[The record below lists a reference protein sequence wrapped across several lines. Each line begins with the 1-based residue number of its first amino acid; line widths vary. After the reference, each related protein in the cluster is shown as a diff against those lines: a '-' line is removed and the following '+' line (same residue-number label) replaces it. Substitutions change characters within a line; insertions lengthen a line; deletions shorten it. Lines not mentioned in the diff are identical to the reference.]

1 MTIYS
6 ELMDGDG
13 ALASA
18 IAGFQPRREQQLLA
32 EAIGLALDHAGLLAA
47 EAGTGVGKTFAYL
60 APVLQAGRKVLIST
74 GTRTLQDQIFH
85 RDLPVVRKA
94 LGQPVQVAL
103 LKGRSNYLC
112 RHRLDLAQGER
123 NLNHTDAH
131 DLMAVQTWAG
141 RTTSG
146 DRAELEAV
154 PETSRIWPRVT
165 STTDNCLGTECPAF
179 SNCWVVKARREAQQ
193 ADVVVV
199 NHHLLLAD
207 MALKDE
213 GFGELLPNVDAV
225 IVDEAHQFPD
235 VAGQYFGE
243 SVSARQL
250 RELSRDTL
258 AEYLKTAGDVPELRP
273 CLDHMDTALSQLR
286 LSLGEATRRLDWSEC
301 KAGGNFTER
310 LETLATALDDVRQH
324 LDALAERSRGLD
336 NCRQRAERIAERLD
350 TLADEDDN
358 NEHIRWAETWN
369 RNVTFHLTPHDVAP
383 RLAEHI
389 HAGETA
395 WIFTSATL
403 AVANSLDHFC
413 TRIGVENAERLILG
427 SPFDYAHNALLYTPQ
442 GMPQTNAPRYTES
455 VIDAALPLIEANGG
469 RAFLLF
475 TSHHALQRA
484 ADYLADRCDHELL
497 VQGDAPRSRLIE
509 RFRQSG
515 EAVLLGTSS
524 FWEGVDVK
532 GAALSLVVIDKLPFA
547 SPGDPVLKA
556 RLNALREAGGNPF
569 MDVQLP
575 QAVIA
580 LKQGVGRLI
589 RDVAD
594 TGVMMLCD
602 PRLATRPYGK
612 VFLASLPPMR
622 RTVSRDAA
630 LTFIDERVAPVP
642 AELFG
647 S

>member
-1 MTIYS
+1 
-6 ELMDGDG
+6 ELMDADG
-13 ALASA
+13 ALAAA
-18 IAGFQPRREQQLLA
+18 IAGFQPRPEQQVLA
-32 EAIGLALDHAGLLAA
+32 DAIGNALDHAGILAA

-60 APVLQAGRKVLIST
+60 IPVLQAGRKALIST

-85 RDLPVVRKA
+85 RDLPVVRRA
-94 LGQPVQVAL
+94 LGQPVNVAL

-112 RHRLDLAQGER
+112 RHRLELAQTDQRLKRDDVRDLAAI
-123 NLNHTDAH
+123 N
-131 DLMAVQTWAG
+131 TWAG

-146 DRAELEAV
+146 DLAELEAV
-154 PETSRIWPRVT
+154 PESARIWPRVT
-165 STTDNCLGTECPAF
+165 STVDNCLGTECPMF

-213 GFGELLPNVDAV
+213 GFGELLPEVDAV

-235 VAGQYFGE
+235 IAGQYFGE
-243 SVSARQL
+243 AVSARQL
-250 RELSRDTL
+250 RELGRDTF
-258 AEYLKTAGDVPELRP
+258 AEYLKSAGDVPQLRS
-273 CLDHMDTALSQLR
+273 CIDQMDTAVAQLR
-286 LSLGEATRRLDWSEC
+286 LSLGEGNRRLDWSEC
-301 KAGGNFTER
+301 EAGEDFAER
-310 LETLATALDDVRQH
+310 LAALNEALDEVCEH
-324 LDALAERSRGLD
+324 LDVLAERSRGLD
-336 NCRQRAERIAERLD
+336 NCRQRAERLVARL
-350 TLADEDDN
+350 TALQEADDSS
-358 NEHIRWAETWN
+358 HIRWAETWN

-403 AVANSLDHFC
+403 AVAGSLDHFC
-413 TRIGVENAERLILG
+413 TRLGIDHAERLVLG
-427 SPFDYAHNALLYTPQ
+427 SPFDYEHNALLYTPKKL
-442 GMPQTNAPRYTES
+442 PPPNAPTHPEA
-455 VIDAALPLIEANGG
+455 VADAALPLIEANGG

-475 TSHHALQRA
+475 TSHRALRRA
-484 ADYLADRCDHELL
+484 AGYLSGRIGHELL

-509 RFRQSG
+509 RFRESG
-515 EAVLLGTSS
+515 HAVLLGTSS

-556 RLNALREAGGNPF
+556 RLKALEEAGGNPF

-575 QAVIA
+575 QAVIT

-589 RDVAD
+589 RDAAD

-602 PRLATRPYGK
+602 PRLTARPYGK
-612 VFLASLPPMR
+612 VFLDSLPPMR
-622 RTVSRDAA
+622 RTTSRDDV
-630 LTFIDERVAPVP
+630 LEFIENGVARVP
-642 AELFG
+642 A
-647 S
+647 

>member
-1 MTIYS
+1 MTTSYFQ
-6 ELMDGDG
+6 LMDGDG

-18 IAGFQPRREQQLLA
+18 IVGFQPRREQQLLA
-32 EAIGLALDHAGLLAA
+32 EAIGRALDHAGLLAA

-60 APVLQAGRKVLIST
+60 APVLQAGRKALIST

-85 RDLPVVRKA
+85 RDLPVVRRA
-94 LGQPVQVAL
+94 LGQPVKVAL

-112 RHRLDLAQGER
+112 RHRLDLVQGER
-123 NLNHTDAH
+123 NLKHADAR

-154 PETSRIWPRVT
+154 PETSRIWSRVT
-165 STTDNCLGTECPAF
+165 STTDNCLGTECPVF

-258 AEYLKTAGDVPELRP
+258 AEYLKSAGDMPELRP
-273 CLDHMDTALSQLR
+273 CLDHMETALSQLR
-286 LSLGEATRRLDWSEC
+286 LSLGEANARLDWSEC
-301 KAGGNFTER
+301 RNGDQFAER
-310 LETLATALDDVRQH
+310 LETLTTTLSDVRDH
-324 LDALAERSRGLD
+324 LDVLAERSRGLD
-336 NCRQRAERIAERLD
+336 NCFQRAQRFADRLAA
-350 TLADEDDN
+350 LGEADDDAN
-358 NEHIRWAETWN
+358 IRWAETWN

-403 AVANSLDHFC
+403 AVADSLDHFC
-413 TRIGVENAERLILG
+413 TRIGLENADRLILG
-427 SPFDYAHNALLYTPQ
+427 SPFDYAHNALLYTPA
-442 GMPQTNAPRYTES
+442 GLPQTNAPGYTEA
-455 VIDAALPLIEANGG
+455 VIDAALPLIEANRG

-475 TSHHALQRA
+475 TSHRALRRA
-484 ADYLADRCDHELL
+484 AGYLADRCDFELL

-547 SPGDPVLKA
+547 APNDPVLKA
-556 RLNALREAGGNPF
+556 RLAALAEAGGNPF
-569 MDVQLP
+569 MDIQLP

-589 RDVAD
+589 RDAAD

-602 PRLATRPYGK
+602 PRLSTRHYGR

-622 RTVSRDAA
+622 RTAARDEA
-630 LTFIDERVAPVP
+630 LAFIDERVAPTP